1 MKLSKALILLRIR
14 RDESIEFLQ
23 GHPELG
29 TFNENEDFELSDE
42 QYYMLYKHFSDE
54 WSEYK
59 TSTDYGYYNDEYN
72 EIVPQEKYIRIQQKQ
87 IELGLILQCRDNG
100 KYAPE
105 YFGVLIGFFGDKLYY
120 FDKDADFNLLQ
131 YNLVSFIVD
140 DKDPN
145 KALYVTDIDKYE
157 FVSHENN
164 SFKRPDGFY
173 CDPEEWKAMIRG
185 IPFIGMSSHLCCLY
199 FPARQGHTDLYY
211 EKVLNNTYIN
221 AINLHHYSKALSFIP
236 NLEVCDIKNK
246 IRGLKQYIEGLDYK
260 SQIDTYRVIE
270 DGYLQ
275 RRVGRDDH
283 FNMTTTRTVDTN
295 DSYIKSLLPIGE
307 DKSYYALNSY
317 EENYNY
323 INEEA
328 TKAEKEAALEKYNRE
343 EHLAFLLK
351 EYIDGH
357 YEVAQT
363 LLEFDIRLKQIFNLE
378 KFRSRVKAL
387 FFYHDYKSVVTRYNN
402 NEPIH

>member
-1 MKLSKALILLRIR
+1 MLLRIW
-14 RDESIEFLQ
+14 RDEAIELLQ
-23 GHPELG
+23 YHPELG
-29 TFNENEDFELSDE
+29 TFNEKENFEISDE
-42 QYYMLYKHFSDE
+42 QYYLLYKNFSDWGE
-54 WSEYK
+54 CK
-59 TSTDYGYYNDEYN
+59 VSTYNGYYNDEYN
-72 EIVPQEKYIRIQQKQ
+72 DIVPEEKYIRTQKKQ

-120 FDKDADFNLLQ
+120 FDKEADFDIPKYQ
-131 YNLVSFIVD
+131 LVTFIVD
-140 DKDPN
+140 DNDPN
-145 KALYVTDIDKYE
+145 KALFVTDIDKYE
-157 FVSHENN
+157 FVSNENN
-164 SFKRPDGFY
+164 NFRKPDGFY
-173 CDPEEWKAMIRG
+173 CAPEEWKAMIRG
-185 IPFIGMSSHLCCLY
+185 IPFIGMSRHICCIF
-199 FPARQGHTDLYY
+199 FPAKQKHTDLYY
-211 EKVLNNTYIN
+211 EKVLTDTYID
-221 AINLHHYSKALSFIP
+221 AINLHHYAKALSFIP
-236 NLEVCDIKNK
+236 NIEVCDIKNK
-246 IRGLKQYIEGLDYK
+246 IRSLKHYIEGLDYK
-260 SQIDTYRVIE
+260 SLIETYRVIE

-295 DSYIKSLLPIGE
+295 DSYIKFLLPIGE
-307 DKSYYALNSY
+307 EKNYYAINSD

-323 INEEA
+323 IDEEA
-328 TKAEKEAALEKYNRE
+328 TKAEKEAALGKYDRE

-387 FFYHDYKSVVTRYNN
+387 SFYHSYKTVVTRYNN
-402 NEPIH
+402 NEPIY